1 MLFVPFP
8 YAYQRISQLFCR
20 FDADKSGFIS
30 FSEFAVAGPSAHD
43 VQEEAAVLQ
52 PQWDALSQVPC
63 SYAPFFF
70 GRIFLLIQATGS
82 VVSSRAS
89 WQ

>member
-1 MLFVPFP
+1 VLTN
-8 YAYQRISQLFCR
+8 QRVSQLLCR

-30 FSEFAVAGPSAHD
+30 FAEFAVAGPSAQD

-52 PQWDALSQVPC
+52 PQWDALSQVLAPC
-63 SYAPFFF
+63 LYAPFSFV
-70 GRIFLLIQATGS
+70 RIFLLIQATGS